1 LKISTHATLDILG
14 KVTFAAYFVFMLG
27 FFFIPN
33 AVDQYK
39 LYSVA
44 VFIPA
49 LALLPRMARRIGA
62 DRLLL
67 AILAYLL
74 WMLLSS
80 FWSETFVAED
90 FFKTLRLVAYLVV
103 FVLLT
108 AYAAN
113 RDPVLFARGTG
124 ALSLAAAVA
133 AIISMPLWYADH
145 AFADS
150 RIIGMGTLDNP
161 NPSSFAYGFFALLS
175 CQLAL
180 TNDTA
185 LGRRL
190 FILATLVLGGF
201 VVLTRSNTG
210 ILATILSIALLLLLH
225 HRGRVLLLVS
235 GALVA
240 CGAVIFLAYS
250 VGILDSPMDSGL
262 SQRIPIWETVIGQ
275 IERAPLIG
283 NGYQK
288 HLLLYADGSADV
300 ANYAHC
306 ALLASFR
313 DGGLVGVSLHLLVLG
328 IALGTAARCFREAA
342 DPAFL
347 AYLLFGF
354 ICMLADTDQLVT
366 RPRELWIIFWLPLAV
381 MIAWR
386 VNRQRLQ
393 AASGNESVE

>member
-1 LKISTHATLDILG
+1 MLG
-14 KVTFAAYFVFMLG
+14 KVTFGTYFAFMLG

-39 LYSVA
+39 FYSLA

-49 LALLPRMARRIGA
+49 LALLPRMARRIGS

-80 FWSETFVAED
+80 FWSEPFVAGD

-113 RDPVLFARGTG
+113 RNPVLFARGAG

-133 AIISMPLWYADH
+133 AIVSVPLWYAH
-145 AFADS
+145 QPFPDS

-180 TNDTA
+180 GHDTVTR
-185 LGRRL
+185 RRL
-190 FILATLVLGGF
+190 FILGTLVLGGF

-210 ILATILSIALLLLLH
+210 ILATVLSIALLLLLH
-225 HRGRVLLLVS
+225 HRGRLLYLAT
-235 GALVA
+235 GILVA
-240 CGAVIFLAYS
+240 CGAIMFLAYS
-250 VGILDSPMDSGL
+250 IGILDSPMDSGL
-262 SQRIPIWETVIGQ
+262 SQRIPIWQTVIGQ
-275 IERAPLIG
+275 IEQAPLIG

-288 HLLLYADGSADV
+288 HLLIHADGSPEL
-300 ANYAHC
+300 ANYAHS

-313 DGGLVGVSLHLLVLG
+313 DGGLIGVGLHLLVLG
-328 IALGTAARCFREAA
+328 IALVTAVRHFRQDA
-342 DPAFL
+342 DPVFL

-354 ICMLADTDQLVT
+354 VCMLADTDQLVT

-386 VNRQRLQ
+386 VSRQRRQ
-393 AASGNESVE
+393 AVSGNESVE